1 MDEAYHPGLEGV
13 LAAET
18 EISYLDV
25 EQESILIRG
34 YDLIELANH
43 VTYLDVA
50 YLLWHGDLP
59 SEGERAT
66 LEQELAA
73 TQMLPNGILTILK
86 ALGPEVH
93 TMDALR
99 TGISALSAFDV
110 EGGGGSGVEAADRQL
125 ISLWAKMPALLGES
139 YRIKHALA
147 PMQAGQGASYVE
159 RLLWQVTGR
168 PPSAL
173 EIDVFDKL
181 LTLYSE
187 HEMPNSTFSARVIA
201 STLSDVYGVLVG
213 AAASLK
219 GPLHGGANE
228 AVMRM
233 LLEEVV
239 NPNAMAPYLKA
250 KLQAK
255 ARIMGFGHRVY
266 MHRPDPRAMMM
277 KRLLGE
283 LVEAKGASVSKAHDL
298 VAMCQIGED
307 VMRQE
312 KGLFANL
319 DYYAAPVY
327 YLLGVPTELFTPIFF
342 AARMAGLSAHIRE
355 QYGNNR
361 LYRPRVRYVGARGRT
376 LPPRE

>member
-147 PMQAGQGASYVE
+147 PMQAGQGSSYVE

-201 STLSDVYGVLVG
+201 STLSDVYGVLAG

-298 VAMCQIGED
+298 VTMCQIGED

-361 LYRPRVRYVGARGRT
+361 LYRPRVRYVGARG
-376 LPPRE
+376 LSLSARE

>member
-73 TQMLPNGILTILK
+73 TQMLPSGILTILK
-86 ALGPEVH
+86 ALGPQVH

-99 TGISALSAFDV
+99 TEISALSAFDV
-110 EGGGGSGVEAADRQL
+110 EGRGGSGVEAADRQL

-139 YRIKHALA
+139 YRIKHALP
-147 PMQAGQGASYVE
+147 PMQAGPGASYVE

-201 STLSDVYGVLVG
+201 STLSDVYGVLAG

-298 VAMCQIGED
+298 VTMCQIGED

-355 QYGNNR
+355 QYANNR
-361 LYRPRVRYVGARGRT
+361 LYRPRVRYVGARG
-376 LPPRE
+376 LSLSARE

>member
-73 TQMLPNGILTILK
+73 TQMLPSGILTILK
-86 ALGPEVH
+86 ALGPQVH

-110 EGGGGSGVEAADRQL
+110 EGRGGSGVEAADRQL

-201 STLSDVYGVLVG
+201 STLSDVYGVLAG

-266 MHRPDPRAMMM
+266 MHRSDPRAMMM